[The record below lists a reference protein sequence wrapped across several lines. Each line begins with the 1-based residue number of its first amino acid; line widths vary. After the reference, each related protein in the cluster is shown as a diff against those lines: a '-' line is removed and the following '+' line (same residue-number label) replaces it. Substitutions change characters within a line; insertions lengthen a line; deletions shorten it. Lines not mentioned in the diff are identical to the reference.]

1 MNRASRKIV
10 VELLTAVAVVVFL
23 ELVPSAGSLGQPAG
37 SPGDV
42 EEQVGQLIKQLGNES
57 RQERERATR
66 ELVQLGA
73 PALEALRRAMKDPDA
88 EVALRARFPLGL
100 SRPSLR

>member
-23 ELVPSAGSLGQPAG
+23 ELVLSAGSLGQPAG

-42 EEQVGQLIKQLGNES
+42 EEQVGQLIKQWEMKVGKSENGQRGNWYS
-57 RQERERATR
+57 WGPRLWKPYGGR
-66 ELVQLGA
+66 
-73 PALEALRRAMKDPDA
+73 
-88 EVALRARFPLGL
+88 
-100 SRPSLR
+100 